1 MRHGK
6 KYLTTSDCKKFT
18 NNILDEKITMN
29 KIVKKKKKKKIVNES
44 YISDFVKKTNFD
56 DKLKNINT
64 KLLQIKQ

>member
-29 KIVKKKKKKKIVNES
+29 KIVKKKKKKIVNES